1 MSYDNSTSLLIPPVA
16 AAEGITCDFVA
27 CKPWHAEAYRI
38 DYETASDSLTYNH
51 LFTSVQYKLYQNT
64 EHFDVLQLIK
74 KEEKRNK
81 QINKER
87 TVEIQAVISRLH
99 VTLDSLEC

>member
-74 KEEKRNK
+74 KKKKKETNK
-81 QINKER
+81 QTKKE
-87 TVEIQAVISRLH
+87 QSKFRLLFRDY
-99 VTLDSLEC
+99 T